1 MRKKL
6 IVAIVRDVDSDVVS
20 HELTSHNFR
29 VTGIASTG
37 GFLRR
42 GNTTL
47 LAGVEDEQLEE
58 ALKLIRAAL
67 ADREGEAGQRGV
79 LFVMNVD
86 QFDHF

>member
-1 MRKKL
+1 MKL
-6 IVAIVRDVDSDVVS
+6 IVAIVRDVDSDAVS

-47 LAGVEDEQLEE
+47 LIGVEDEQLENG
-58 ALKLIRAAL
+58 LQLIRSTL
-67 ADREGEAGQRGV
+67 ANREGETGQRGV
-79 LFVMNVD
+79 VFVVKVD